1 MVLPYVT
8 VPTSIW
14 FCGTALL
21 ATHPKSA
28 FLVDIKREP
37 KKNTKKYVLYGVG
50 LVAIAAVTVALVNL
64 KPALPPVDRQILII
78 DEVKKGDMVRD
89 VSAPG
94 TLVPE
99 RVRIVT
105 ALTAGRVEELPIRP
119 GVRLTPGQV
128 IVTLV
133 NPDENL
139 LMLQYRQALG
149 QAISNQASLRSN
161 LQQSQMSQ
169 ASIIAAA
176 RSAYNTAVRNAAVL
190 DSLEKKEKGLVS
202 RNEMAAA
209 RDALNEA
216 KTRLDVE
223 ENRFEEIKRA
233 AAEQI
238 RLNDEQ
244 VAMSR
249 AILDEQTRRLQ
260 SMRVV
265 APEGGVLQTLGNPQL
280 EYGQY
285 VQQGTELARIA
296 QPGKLK
302 AILRV
307 PDVQAKDVA
316 VGQNVTIDLHN
327 NSTVRGQVIRFDP
340 SAQGGNVTVEVAIID
355 EIPAGVRAEQTI
367 DGKIEIENL
376 KDVMYVGRP
385 SYGNAPGSVGLWVL
399 APDEKTASLI
409 TVELGSA
416 SVSSVQVKRGLTV
429 GQKVIISDMSQ
440 YDDAK
445 QIRIK

>member
-1 MVLPYVT
+1 MGACNQHLVLQRRSSGDP
-8 VPTSIW
+8 PQS
-14 FCGTALL
+14 G
-21 ATHPKSA
+21 

-37 KKNTKKYVLYGVG
+37 KKNTKKYILYGLG
-50 LVAIAAVTVALVNL
+50 LVTVAAVTVGLVNL
-64 KPALPPVDRQILII
+64 KPAAQTVDRQILII
-78 DEVKKGDMVRD
+78 DEVKQGNMVRD

-105 ALTAGRVEELPIRP
+105 SLTAGRVEELPIRP
-119 GVRLTPGQV
+119 GANLVPGTV

-149 QAISNQASLRSN
+149 AAISQQANLRTS
-161 LQQSQMSQ
+161 LQQAQMNQ
-169 ASIIAAA
+169 DNNLAAL
-176 RSAYNTAVRNAAVL
+176 RTQYNNALRNAAVY
-190 DSLEKKEKGLVS
+190 DSLDKKGLAS
-202 RNEMAAA
+202 RNEVAAA
-209 RDALNEA
+209 RDALVEA
-216 KTRLDVE
+216 KTRMDVE
-223 ENRFEEIKRA
+223 AQRSEELKRS

-244 VAMSR
+244 VAMARS
-249 AILDEQTRRLQ
+249 ILDEQTRRLQ

-296 QPGKLK
+296 QPGRLK

-316 VGQNVTIDLHN
+316 VGQSVTIDLHN
-327 NSTVRGQVIRFDP
+327 NSTVKGQVIRFDP
-340 SAQGGNVTVEVAIID
+340 AAQGGNVIVEVAILD
-355 EIPAGVRAEQTI
+355 PLPSGVRAEQTI
-367 DGKIEIENL
+367 DGRIEIENL
-376 KDVMYVGRP
+376 KNVMYVGRP
-385 SYGNAPGSVGLWVL
+385 SYGSAPGNVGLWKL
-399 APDEKTASLI
+399 SADESEATLVP
-409 TVELGSA
+409 VELGSA
-416 SVSSVQVKRGLTV
+416 SVSAVQVKKGLAV
-429 GQKVIISDMSQ
+429 GDKIIISDMSS
-440 YDDAK
+440 YEDA
-445 QIRIK
+445 QRIRIKK

>member
-1 MVLPYVT
+1 
-8 VPTSIW
+8 
-14 FCGTALL
+14 
-21 ATHPKSA
+21 
-28 FLVDIKREP
+28 
-37 KKNTKKYVLYGVG
+37 
-50 LVAIAAVTVALVNL
+50 LVNL
-64 KPALPPVDRQILII
+64 KPASQTVDRQILII
-78 DEVKKGDMVRD
+78 DEVKKGNMVRD

-105 ALTAGRVEELPIRP
+105 SLTAGRVEELPIRP
-119 GVRLTPGQV
+119 GAKLLPGTV

-149 QAISNQASLRSN
+149 LAISQQANLRSS
-161 LQQSQMSQ
+161 LQQQQMNQENSL
-169 ASIIAAA
+169 AAL
-176 RSAYNTAVRNAAVL
+176 RTVYNTATRNAAVL
-190 DSLEKKEKGLVS
+190 DSLEKKEKGLAS
-202 RNEMAAA
+202 RNEIAAA
-209 RDALNEA
+209 RDALAEA
-216 KTRLDVE
+216 KARMDVE
-223 ENRFEEIKRA
+223 ALRTEEMKRSA
-233 AAEQI
+233 SEQI

-244 VAMSR
+244 VVMAR
-249 AILDEQTRRLQ
+249 AILDEQVRRLQ
-260 SMRVV
+260 SMRVT
-265 APEGGVLQTLGNPQL
+265 APEGGVLQQLGNPQL

-327 NSTVRGQVIRFDP
+327 NSTVKGVVTRFDP
-340 SAQGGNVTVEVAIID
+340 AAQGGNVTVEVAILD
-355 EIPAGVRAEQTI
+355 SLPNGVRAEQTI
-367 DGKIEIENL
+367 DGRIEIENL

-385 SYGNAPGSVGLWVL
+385 SYGTAPGNVGLWVL
-399 APDEKTASLI
+399 SADGKEATLI
-409 TVELGSA
+409 PVELGSA
-416 SVSSVQVKRGLTV
+416 SVSAVQVKRGLAV

-440 YDDAK
+440 YEDATR
-445 QIRIK
+445 IRIK

>member
-1 MVLPYVT
+1 M
-8 VPTSIW
+8 
-14 FCGTALL
+14 
-21 ATHPKSA
+21 
-28 FLVDIKREP
+28 DIKREP
-37 KKNTKKYVLYGVG
+37 KKNTKKFILYGVG
-50 LVAIAAVTVALVNL
+50 LVGIIAVTVALVNM
-64 KPALPPVDRQILII
+64 KPAAPTVDRQILII
-78 DEVKKGDMVRD
+78 DEVKQGDMVRD

-99 RVRIVT
+99 RVFIVT
-105 ALTAGRVEELPIRP
+105 ALTSGRVEQLPIRP
-119 GVRLTPGQV
+119 GVRLAPGQV

-139 LMLQYRQALG
+139 QMLQYRQALG
-149 QAISNQASLRSN
+149 NAIQNQATLRSS

-176 RSAYNTAVRNAAVL
+176 RSQYNTALRNAALL
-190 DSLEKKEKGLVS
+190 DSLDKKEKGLAS
-202 RNEMAAA
+202 GYEIAAA

-223 ENRFEEIKRA
+223 TQRFEEIKRA

-238 RLNDEQ
+238 KLNDDQ
-244 VAMSR
+244 VEMSR
-249 AILDEQTRRLQ
+249 KILDEQGRRLA
-260 SMRVV
+260 SMRVT

-296 QPGKLK
+296 QPGRLK

-316 VGQNVTIDLHN
+316 VGQSVTIDLHN
-327 NSTVRGQVIRFDP
+327 NSTVRGSVIRFDP
-340 SAQGGNVTVEVAIID
+340 SAQGGNVTVEVAILD
-355 EIPAGVRAEQTI
+355 SIPAGVRAEQTI

-376 KDVMYVGRP
+376 KNVMYVGRP
-385 SYGNAPGSVGLWVL
+385 SYGTAPGNVGLWVL
-399 APDEKTASLI
+399 SADGKEATLI
-409 TVELGSA
+409 PVELGSA
-416 SVSSVQVKRGLTV
+416 SVSAVQVRRGLTV

-440 YDDAK
+440 YEDASR
-445 QIRIK
+445 IRIK

>member
-1 MVLPYVT
+1 
-8 VPTSIW
+8 
-14 FCGTALL
+14 
-21 ATHPKSA
+21 
-28 FLVDIKREP
+28 VDIKREP
-37 KKNTKKYVLYGVG
+37 KKNTKKYVLYGLG
-50 LVAIAAVTVALVNL
+50 LVAVMAVTVALVNL
-64 KPALPPVDRQILII
+64 KPAAQTVPREILII
-78 DEVKKGDMVRD
+78 DEVKKGNMVRD

-105 ALTAGRVEELPIRP
+105 ALTPGRVEEMPLRP
-119 GVRLTPGQV
+119 GANLQPGTI

-139 LMLQYRQALG
+139 QLLRYQQALG
-149 QAISNQASLRSN
+149 QAISQQASLRST
-161 LQQSQMSQ
+161 LQQAQMSQ
-169 ASIIAAA
+169 DNNVSALKTQYNIA
-176 RSAYNTAVRNAAVL
+176 RRNAAVF
-190 DSLEKKEKGLVS
+190 DSLDKKGLAS
-202 RNEMAAA
+202 RNEVEAA
-209 RDALNEA
+209 RDALSEA
-216 KTRLDVE
+216 KARMDVE
-223 ENRFEEIKRA
+223 AQRSEEMKRS

-244 VAMSR
+244 VVMTR
-249 AILDEQTRRLQ
+249 KILDEQSRRIQ

-285 VQQGTELARIA
+285 VQQGSELARIA

-316 VGQNVTIDLHN
+316 VNQIVTIDLHN
-327 NSTVRGQVIRFDP
+327 NSNVKGHVIRFDP
-340 SAQGGNVTVEVAIID
+340 SAQGGNVTVEVAID
-355 EIPAGVRAEQTI
+355 EALPAGVRAEQTI

-385 SYGNAPGSVGLWVL
+385 SYGTAPGNVGLWVL
-399 APDEKTASLI
+399 SADGKEATLI
-409 TVELGSA
+409 PVELGSA

-440 YDDAK
+440 YEDASR
-445 QIRIK
+445 IRIK